1 MGALRGDAKDS
12 SLEIEH
18 PTNIPEALAKCSS

>member
-12 SLEIEH
+12 SLDRWEVMGPPSEIG
-18 PTNIPEALAKCSS
+18 KVG